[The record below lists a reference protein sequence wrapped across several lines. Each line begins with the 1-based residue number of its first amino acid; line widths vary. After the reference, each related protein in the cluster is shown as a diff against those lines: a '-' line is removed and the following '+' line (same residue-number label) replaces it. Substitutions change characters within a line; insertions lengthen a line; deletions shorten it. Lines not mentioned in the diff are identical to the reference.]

1 MTGKEVTAE
10 DKSDIHISVEVKSK
24 MTGEEKKFSPNFGK
38 MEMGEIQGAA
48 KAAKNMSDRR
58 FKKLEADIQEV
69 IEAGMF
75 NKDNY
80 QLVKELKKDVEENIV
95 R

>member
-1 MTGKEVTAE
+1 MERGK
-10 DKSDIHISVEVKSK
+10 
-24 MTGEEKKFSPNFGK
+24 
-38 MEMGEIQGAA
+38 IQRAA
-48 KAAKNMSDRR
+48 KAAKNMTDRR
-58 FKKLEADIQEV
+58 FKKFEADIQEV

>member
-1 MTGKEVTAE
+1 
-10 DKSDIHISVEVKSK
+10 
-24 MTGEEKKFSPNFGK
+24 

-48 KAAKNMSDRR
+48 KAAKNMADRR

-75 NKDNY
+75 DKDNY
-80 QLVKELKKDVEENIV
+80 QLVKDLKKEMEENIV
-95 R
+95 KYEDILTYLEGVYSAKPDSSRQKLLS

>member
-1 MTGKEVTAE
+1 
-10 DKSDIHISVEVKSK
+10 
-24 MTGEEKKFSPNFGK
+24 
-38 MEMGEIQGAA
+38 MERWKWGEIQRAA
-48 KAAKNMSDRR
+48 KAAKNMADRR
-58 FKKLEADIQEV
+58 FKKFEADIQEV